1 VGRDAAAVAHDVGLL
16 LFVPGAMAAV
26 SVPVALLVGEPV
38 ATPPLAIAAAACCVL
53 GWGLVHRFRHAR
65 ALHRWPA
72 IEVVALGWLS
82 CAVVGAAVLWGIGTT
97 AEPGHA
103 DTVFSAPVDA
113 LFEATS
119 GVTTTGL
126 TVADGQEAALSRT
139 VQWWRSLL
147 QWVGGIGVLLFAAG
161 FGHTAAR
168 VDVLYEAEGRSDDVG
183 GDVRHTVRAFVALYA
198 ALTAV
203 VVGAFLLTEQPPWVA
218 VNHAMTGLATGGFT
232 VTDDSLAGYGTATLV
247 VAMAVMVA
255 GATSFVFHHLL
266 LVERAPGAA
275 ARFTRARAQVCWL
288 AGGAVAVLVLGSVR
302 LAEEDR
308 IHLVFQ
314 WVSAATTTGFA
325 SVGDLTPWVTLLP
338 LLLVAM
344 VVGASSG
351 STAGGLKLDRLVW
364 LVKDLV
370 SRVRGSPRDPAP
382 VTWDGREVDDDTR
395 RRSVRHAAEMLVLWV
410 LTLAVGWL
418 IVWRL
423 TGADPVA
430 VLFDVASAQSNVG
443 LDLDVVDGGL
453 PAAAKLTV
461 AALMYLGRL
470 ELLAALVL
478 ASQREHID
486 ER

>member
-1 VGRDAAAVAHDVGLL
+1 
-16 LFVPGAMAAV
+16 V

-38 ATPPLAIAAAACCVL
+38 ATLPLAIAAAACGVL

-82 CAVVGAAVLWGIGTT
+82 CAAVGAAVLWGIGVS

-103 DTVFSAPVDA
+103 DTVFTAPVDA
-113 LFEATS
+113 VFEAVS

-147 QWVGGIGVLLFAAG
+147 QWVGGIGVVLFAAG

-198 ALTAV
+198 GLTVVAV
-203 VVGAFLLTEQPPWVA
+203 AAFLLTEQPPWTA

-232 VTDDSLAGYGTATLV
+232 VTDDSFAGYGTATLV
-247 VAMAVMVA
+247 VATAVMAA

-266 LVERAPGAA
+266 LVERDPGAA
-275 ARFTRARAQVCWL
+275 ARFTRARAQAWWL
-288 AGGAVAVLVLGSVR
+288 AGGAIVILVVGSLGVADEG
-302 LAEEDR
+302 

-314 WVSAATTTGFA
+314 WASAASTTGFA
-325 SVGDLTPWVTLLP
+325 SVDDLARFGALVPVLV
-338 LLLVAM
+338 VAM

-351 STAGGLKLDRLVW
+351 STGGGLKLDRLVW

-382 VTWDGREVDDDTR
+382 VTWDGREVDDGAR
-395 RRSVRHAAEMLVLWV
+395 RRSVRHAAEMLALWM